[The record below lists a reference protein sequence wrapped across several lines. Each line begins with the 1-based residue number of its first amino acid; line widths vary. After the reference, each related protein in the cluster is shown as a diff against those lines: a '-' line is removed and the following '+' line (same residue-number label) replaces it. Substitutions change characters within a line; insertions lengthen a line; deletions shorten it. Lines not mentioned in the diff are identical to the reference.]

1 MCHKLMNL
9 YKFLS
14 MIAFIFAISINAQ
27 AESFKLVS
35 VKMAK
40 PDPQF
45 PPATIKKYQALKPVT
60 VSYSYGY
67 DVISDEIALFIN
79 YSKKET
85 LLNDLTTW
93 SSRVGNIKDPIVR
106 NNIIKLMPKKI
117 NENCSYEGTAVV
129 IVKNIE
135 ILIPEVPAEIDFYS
149 DITKVINITKP
160 KVKC

>member
-1 MCHKLMNL
+1 MNL
-9 YKFLS
+9 NKILS
-14 MIAFIFAISINAQ
+14 MSALIFVISINVQ
-27 AESFKLVS
+27 AESFKFVS
-35 VKMAK
+35 AKMAK
-40 PDPQF
+40 PDPMF
-45 PPATIKKYQALKPVT
+45 PPATIKRYQALKPVT
-60 VSYSYGY
+60 VHYTYG
-67 DVISDEIALFIN
+67 DDPINDEKALFIN

-85 LLNDLTTW
+85 SFNDLTTW
-93 SSRVGNIKDPIVR
+93 SSRIGNIKDPIVR

-117 NENCSYEGTAVV
+117 NENCYYEGTAVV